1 MEKTF
6 PVAEASEKLR
16 PGRLSSVSV
25 MPRISPE
32 DVSKMSADELLVAL
46 RLSYPEYDADWALT
60 YFDGGMMA
68 CRMMGME
75 NESVIHF
82 IGAWS
87 SRDEYMLV
95 GSLYANVRGL
105 KAQAKKVVIASA
117 APGVTH

>member
-1 MEKTF
+1 
-6 PVAEASEKLR
+6 
-16 PGRLSSVSV
+16 
-25 MPRISPE
+25 
-32 DVSKMSADELLVAL
+32 MSADELLVAL
-46 RLSYPEYDADWALT
+46 RLAYPEYDADWALT

-75 NESVIHF
+75 SESVIHF

-105 KAQAKKVVIASA
+105 NAQAKKVVIASA
-117 APGVTH
+117 VPGVTH